1 MGPERRPFQAE
12 PLIPVFKVKPLLE
25 KGMGRRGRDLW
36 EEGKG
41 LVDGGS
47 VQKRASCLP
56 A

>member
-1 MGPERRPFQAE
+1 MGPKRRPFQAE

-25 KGMGRRGRDLW
+25 KDG